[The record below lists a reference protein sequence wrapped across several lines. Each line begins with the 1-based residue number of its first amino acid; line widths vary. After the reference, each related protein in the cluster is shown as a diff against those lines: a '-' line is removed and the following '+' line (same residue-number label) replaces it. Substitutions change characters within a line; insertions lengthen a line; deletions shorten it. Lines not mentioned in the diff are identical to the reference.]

1 RHRPLV
7 VSQATP
13 IQEPFELLSI
23 ELPDH
28 ECNRYFAELRVRPAD
43 DTCVKNGRM
52 HAQHR
57 LHLVRVDVR
66 AAPDD
71 DVLHTTDD
79 VEESRLVDET
89 EVAHMCPT
97 VLRVGA

>member
-1 RHRPLV
+1 MQVGEESGQLVESMHRHRPLV

-43 DTCVKNGRM
+43 DTCVENGRM
-52 HAQHR
+52 HA
-57 LHLVRVDVR
+57 
-66 AAPDD
+66 
-71 DVLHTTDD
+71 
-79 VEESRLVDET
+79 
-89 EVAHMCPT
+89 
-97 VLRVGA
+97 